1 MTDQPNN
8 MTADDLLAYL
18 EECSKRLRPAQE
30 TVLSEIKTENLRDN
44 GASNTLKRNDNIEFL
59 HFSAAGREDIYAYAH
74 AREREVRDPLTHTC
88 IFNSIFYGEKE
99 KRKEKPTETA
109 GSGFSVGVSLNGD
122 LSENSENPRKCCL
135 CGQPILTPVDTLW
148 GADPCHRPCAEK
160 AFQANKAVGKYKS

>member
-8 MTADDLLAYL
+8 MTADDLLACL

-59 HFSAAGREDIYAYAH
+59 HFSAAGREDIYTYAH

-88 IFNSIFYGEKE
+88 IFRRKGEKKGE
-99 KRKEKPTETA
+99 TYGNRGFRLLRWGFVKRRFIRKLGEPAKMLPLRPA
-109 GSGFSVGVSLNGD
+109 YPYPRRYPLGSRSLP
-122 LSENSENPRKCCL
+122 STMRRKSL
-135 CGQPILTPVDTLW
+135 PSQQS
-148 GADPCHRPCAEK
+148 RR
-160 AFQANKAVGKYKS
+160 Q